1 MSKIKFGEI
10 ELYSDVGENR
20 VLDHNAVN
28 FRFLYKKLL
37 R

>member
-1 MSKIKFGEI
+1 MSKINFGEI
-10 ELYSDVGENR
+10 ELYSEVGENR

-28 FRFLYKKLL
+28 FRFLYEKLL